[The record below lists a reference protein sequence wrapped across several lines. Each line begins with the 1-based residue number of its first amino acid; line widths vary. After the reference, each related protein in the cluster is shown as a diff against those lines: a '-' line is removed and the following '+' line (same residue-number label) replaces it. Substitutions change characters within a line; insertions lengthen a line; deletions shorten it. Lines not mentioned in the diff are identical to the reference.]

1 MPLARI
7 GSKLIYFAHIPKC
20 AGSSVEDYLEER
32 FGLLAFLDRTHLDAA
47 ASTQWSRSSPQH
59 VDWASLNKMIPRD
72 FIDEAFA
79 VIRHPL
85 SRAVSAYRFQAE
97 VEGTIAEGMGFGDWL
112 RAEAAKRDM
121 DPFRNDNHLRP
132 QVEFLPPEGSGL
144 PCAVF
149 HMEHGL
155 DALVPYLDH
164 LDGQARG
171 PRGLR
176 FSNTAGHNTAAK
188 GAWNVGHVKPD
199 AQERALVM
207 RLYSQDFEQ
216 LGYQIDDPAPLT
228 PAPSLSPEDVV
239 AAATYRTKA
248 AHPLNR
254 VARGMRRRLRA
265 LKR

>member
-47 ASTQWSRSSPQH
+47 ASTQWS
-59 VDWASLNKMIPRD
+59 
-72 FIDEAFA
+72 FA

-85 SRAVSAYRFQAE
+85 SRAVGAYRFQAE

-132 QVEFLPPEGSGL
+132 QVEFLPPEGSGI

-207 RLYSQDFEQ
+207 RLYSQDFAQ
-216 LGYQIDDPAPLT
+216 FGYQIDDPAPLT
-228 PAPSLSPEDVV
+228 PAPNLSPEDV
-239 AAATYRTKA
+239 AAAAAYRTKA